1 MSTGWHCSVAISVT
15 EIGTET
21 KSLHDNEHGKSIGS
35 FLLLCMLSLITVP
48 SDLISP
54 AEMHNYAATWWIC

>member
-21 KSLHDNEHGKSIGS
+21 KSLHDNKHGKSIGS